1 MGIKEV
7 LGVWHCAP
15 QWSLWSGQWIWAY
28 KKSGEG
34 LFTRASRDQTNLLTR
49 PECEVDYV
57 AEAKGSCR
65 KAAGVTA
72 WWLS

>member
-1 MGIKEV
+1 MLLNG
-7 LGVWHCAP
+7 A
-15 QWSLWSGQWIWAY
+15 SGLVN
-28 KKSGEG
+28 GFGPTRNLVEG